1 MTPSFL
7 KNNLKKI
14 QETEQPSFKIANS
27 YFNYRHHKVID
38 DILSDCSDGY
48 IGREHVTAYFKN
60 NHYYKGFFAAMIWGG
75 VSTGG
80 VTGDNLTKLLNVTP
94 ERLEAIV
101 LVVKHLLAQQAFS
114 QAYNYMEG
122 EGKLKGLGD
131 AYFTKL
137 FFFVAAAETLTIIP
151 PIFDKWT
158 KLAYCAL
165 LIDEGSGQL
174 ARQYIS
180 RVEGVEVKLRT
191 ATRSAAFN
199 DFVLRMNRW
208 SKECGVEVNQLE
220 SYIFGSHR
228 SKDKTSHNPRFYFES
243 FVTAHHSEVFDTQ
256 AIIRRSQSKEKLSH
270 SLKNPN
276 KDKTIMPRIVAIYLS
291 PMNKTAYASTNIE
304 LLDTSNSYGK
314 NPLTLVKGGL
324 GAQGYRVF
332 SGEDGATVTAN
343 HKAMR
348 DDPTLQVV
356 YLSGDDLVSKKSH
369 AEQFT
374 DSESLKVAKKFA
386 QELAKGLGFKKIGR

>member
-7 KNNLKKI
+7 KKNLKNIQKI
-14 QETEQPSFKIANS
+14 EQPSFKIANN
-27 YFNYRHHKVID
+27 YFNYRHHEVID
-38 DILSDCSDGY
+38 DILSDCTDGY
-48 IGREHVTAYFKN
+48 IGREQVTAYFKN
-60 NHYYKGFFAAMIWGG
+60 HHYYKGFFAAMIWGG

-80 VTGDNLTKLLNVTP
+80 VTGDNLTKLLDVTP
-94 ERLEAIV
+94 ERLNGIV
-101 LVVKHLLAQQAFS
+101 LVVKRLLAQQAFS

-137 FFFVAAAETLTIIP
+137 FFFVAAADTLTVIP

-158 KLAYCAL
+158 RLAYCAL
-165 LIDEGSGQL
+165 LIDEGNGQL

-180 RVEGVEVKLRT
+180 RVEGVDVKLRT
-191 ATRSAAFN
+191 TTRSAAFN

-208 SKECGVEVNQLE
+208 AKECVVDVNQLE
-220 SYIFGSHR
+220 SYIFGTHR

-243 FVTAHHSEVFDTQ
+243 FVAAHHAEVFDTQ
-256 AIIRRSQSKEKLSH
+256 ATIRRSKSKEKVSH
-270 SLKNPN
+270 SLINLN
-276 KDKTIMPRIVAIYLS
+276 KDKTIMSRIVAIYLS
-291 PMNKTAYASTNIE
+291 PTNKTAYTSTNIE
-304 LLDTSNSYGK
+304 LLDISKPYGK
-314 NPLTLVKGGL
+314 DPLTLVKGGL

-348 DDPTLQVV
+348 NDPTLQVV
-356 YLSGDDLVSKKSH
+356 YLSGDDLVSKKSQ

>member
-7 KNNLKKI
+7 NNNLKSI
-14 QETEQPSFKIANS
+14 QKTEQPSFKIANN
-27 YFNYRHHKVID
+27 YFNYRHHEVID
-38 DILSDCSDGY
+38 DILSDCTDGY
-48 IGREHVTAYFKN
+48 IGREQVTAYFKN
-60 NHYYKGFFAAMIWGG
+60 RHYYKGFFAAMIWGG

-101 LVVKHLLAQQAFS
+101 LVINRLLAQQAFS

-122 EGKLKGLGD
+122 EGKLNGLGD

-137 FFFVAAAETLTIIP
+137 FFFVAAADTLTIIP

-165 LIDEGSGQL
+165 LIDEGNGQL
-174 ARQYIS
+174 AKQYIS
-180 RVEGVEVKLRT
+180 RVEGVDVILRT
-191 ATRSAAFN
+191 ASRSAAFN

-208 SKECGVEVNQLE
+208 ANACGVEVNQLE
-220 SYIFGSHR
+220 SYIFGTHR

-243 FVTAHHSEVFDTQ
+243 FVAAQHAEVFDTQ
-256 AIIRRSQSKEKLSH
+256 ATIRRSKSREKVSH
-270 SLKNPN
+270 SLINLNKN
-276 KDKTIMPRIVAIYLS
+276 KTIMSRIVAIYLS
-291 PMNKTAYASTNIE
+291 PTNKTAYTSTNIE
-304 LLDTSNSYGK
+304 LLDISKPYGK
-314 NPLTLVKGGL
+314 DPLTLVKGGL

-332 SGEDGATVTAN
+332 SGEGGATVTAN

-348 DDPTLQVV
+348 NDPTLQVV
-356 YLSGDDLVSKKSH
+356 YLNGDDLVSRKSQ

-374 DSESLKVAKKFA
+374 DSESLKAAKKFA
-386 QELAKGLGFKKIGR
+386 QELAKGQGFKQIGR

>member
-48 IGREHVTAYFKN
+48 IGREQVTAYFKN
-60 NHYYKGFFAAMIWGG
+60 HHYYKGFFAAMIWGG

-165 LIDEGSGQL
+165 LVDEGSGQL

-228 SKDKTSHNPRFYFES
+228 SKDKTSNNPRFYFES
-243 FVTAHHSEVFDTQ
+243 FVAEHHAEVFDTLA
-256 AIIRRSQSKEKLSH
+256 AISRSKPTEKAPH
-270 SLKNPN
+270 SLKSLN
-276 KDKTIMPRIVAIYLS
+276 KDKSIMPRIVVVYLS
-291 PMNKTAYASTNIE
+291 PMNKTAYTSTNID
-304 LLDTSNSYGK
+304 LLDIKKPYGK
-314 NPLTLVKGGL
+314 EPLTLVQGGL

-332 SGEDGATVTAN
+332 SGENGATVTDN

-348 DDPTLQVV
+348 NDPTLQVV
-356 YLSGDDLVSKKSH
+356 YLGGDDLVHCKSE

-374 DSESLKVAKKFA
+374 DSELLRAAKKSA
-386 QELAKGLGFKKIGR
+386 QDLAKGLGFKKIGR